1 MNPQN
6 QQENNKPSIYFI
18 YKGYKS
24 YTPDLKKSLD
34 TGWPWPL
41 DAVQEWFED
50 LWNWI
55 SEAAEAAVQDLK
67 NLIGEWMGEWYWS
80 IWDQLYNIGADILAD
95 LYSWTKDIP
104 EPLNYIARFF
114 LLPAAVVKH
123 VIIPELA
130 AIAKEIWDIIPD
142 WVKGPIEWIANTLQP
157 VSDALTAF
165 FKDPVGALKAGWDS
179 IIQNLSNA
187 VEMGREMLNETG
199 RTIIHAF
206 DETFNAMTGAISDAL
221 KGLGDVFKPVFDAL
235 RSGIESVINSLRD
248 GLLNGLTGLAD
259 LIGSGLT
266 NIYTFFTETLPNTL
280 REIPVAIYNVA
291 SDIAG
296 KIAGIAG
303 KVKDAIYNIF
313 RDLVN
318 SIVSSL
324 TISLKPHT
332 PDEEIEKTVKEFV
345 EEYSKYISKLKERM
359 KSRSLVPASVLAETN
374 SLLIRLLTMST
385 AAEVAGTAA
394 DQAHPVK
401 NVGIAERIAK
411 FVEKLGIPQITAGIA
426 IGWFLYGAEPMIRRW
441 WQKEFRPA
449 LPSSSDLKT
458 YYLRGLMDEDKVKG
472 FLAESGY
479 ADDIIEAEM
488 KSWEVIPGVRDLITF
503 VVREVIKPE
512 EFYDWA
518 AKQGLN
524 KYWAENYWEA
534 HWVLPSFSDL
544 REAFWRGIITKEE
557 FQKYVVWHDYKPDPR
572 PGISKSDLDI
582 MAELSYKLPGR
593 IDARW
598 MVRWGIIDLDK
609 LKDLTRAEG
618 MHPDWIDKVAEAE
631 YLNQLLDERTRVKSE
646 YYSSYAKGY
655 LDRDSLEAKLREV
668 KFIEDEIRYLLDAA
682 DEAKRRELIELTIDY
697 HKELFKRGKITKT
710 DFINSLTSLGLDE
723 EFVKR
728 IADTLEAKYIEI
740 DRKDLTRDE
749 RNAVRSAALSLYKE
763 GFMTEDELRQKLK
776 DLGYTDMEIELTVE
790 RANLEYQLDYYRD
803 IINEVKQAYRKDVIG
818 DTDFISILTSYGMR
832 RERAEVLLEI
842 EKFRKLPRPKPPS

>member
-6 QQENNKPSIYFI
+6 QQENNKPSIYEI

-67 NLIGEWMGEWYWS
+67 DLIGEWMGEWYWS
-80 IWDQLYNIGADILAD
+80 IWEQLYNIGADILAD

-104 EPLNYIARFF
+104 EPLKYIVRFF

-123 VIIPELA
+123 VLIPELA
-130 AIAKEIWDIIPD
+130 AIAKEIWDITPD
-142 WVKGPIEWIANTLQP
+142 WIKGPLTWVGEKIQP
-157 VSDALTAF
+157 ITDQIIGF
-165 FKDPVGALKAGWDS
+165 FKDPVAALKAGWDT
-179 IIQNLSNA
+179 IIQSLSNA
-187 VEMGREMLNETG
+187 VEMGRDMLNETG

-221 KGLGDVFKPVFDAL
+221 KALGDTLGNITKD
-235 RSGIESVINSLRD
+235 LRD
-248 GLLNGLTGLAD
+248 GLANALNSLKESWDAGLAD
-259 LIGSGLT
+259 IKDH
-266 NIYTFFTETLPNTL
+266 IDKFTEQYHKDL
-280 REIPVAIYNVA
+280 REGLPDTLQGFGEWILHNLME
-291 SDIAG
+291 G
-296 KIAGIAG
+296 
-303 KVKDAIYNIF
+303 
-313 RDLVN
+313 LE
-318 SIVSSL
+318 SL
-324 TISLKPHT
+324 TAWLDKNVLEPIWSQVKGLGEWIFEHVTSFYNTIIDRLKEVSESLKKGDIGPMLEFLGTIGTLGFGATAITSVMGMKIMGTGIEVGELGSYIKDFINPSMISGIVLGVALGAAIET
-332 PDEEIEKTVKEFV
+332 PARQYFN
-345 EEYSKYISKLKERM
+345 KL
-359 KSRSLVPASVLAETN
+359 
-374 SLLIRLLTMST
+374 
-385 AAEVAGTAA
+385 
-394 DQAHPVK
+394 
-401 NVGIAERIAK
+401 
-411 FVEKLGIPQITAGIA
+411 
-426 IGWFLYGAEPMIRRW
+426 
-441 WQKEFRPA
+441 FRPEVPGA
-449 LPSSSDLKT
+449 GDIKT
-458 YYLRGLMDEDKVKG
+458 YYLRGYIDEDTAKD
-472 FLAESGY
+472 FLSRRGY

-544 REAFWRGIITKEE
+544 REAFWRGIITKDE
-557 FQKYVVWHDYKPDPR
+557 FRKYVVWHDYKPEPR

-598 MVRWGIIDLDK
+598 MVRWGIINLDE

-618 MHPDWIDKVAEAE
+618 IHPDWIDKVADAE

-655 LDRDSLEAKLREV
+655 LDRKSLENKLREV
-668 KFIEDEIRYLLDAA
+668 KFIEDEIKYLLDAA
-682 DEAKRRELIELTIDY
+682 DEAKRRELIDLTIDY

-710 DFINSLTSLGLDE
+710 DFIKSLVSLGLDE
-723 EFVKR
+723 GFVKR
-728 IADTLEAKYIEI
+728 IADTLEARYIEI
-740 DRKDLTRDE
+740 DIKDLTRDE

-763 GFMTEDELRQKLK
+763 GFMTKDQLRQKLK
-776 DLGYTDMEIELTVE
+776 DLGYTDIEIELTVE
-790 RANLEYQLDYYRD
+790 RADLEYNLDYYRD
-803 IINEVKQAYRKDVIG
+803 IINEVKQAYRKDLIS
-818 DTDFISILTSYGMR
+818 DSDFIKILTSYGMR
-832 RERAEVLLEI
+832 KERAEVLLEI